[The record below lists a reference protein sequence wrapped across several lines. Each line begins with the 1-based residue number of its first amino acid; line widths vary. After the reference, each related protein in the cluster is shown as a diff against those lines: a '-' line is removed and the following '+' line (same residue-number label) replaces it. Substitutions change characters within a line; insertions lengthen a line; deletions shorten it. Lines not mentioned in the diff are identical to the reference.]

1 MRSTDLGRHAQEII
15 DNPAFRESFDR
26 LEREIIRRL
35 AECPLDGSD
44 DKYRDK
50 LHMMLKLHYMH
61 RQIFST
67 MVSSGKLEDASLKRK
82 TLTNRI
88 GL

>member
-1 MRSTDLGRHAQEII
+1 MRSTDIGRHAQEVI
-15 DNPAFRESFDR
+15 DNPAFRESFER

-61 RQIFST
+61 RQT
-67 MVSSGKLEDASLKRK
+67 LTMMVSSGKLEDASLKRK
-82 TLTNRI
+82 TLTNRA

>member
-1 MRSTDLGRHAQEII
+1 LGRHSQEIL
-15 DNPAFRESFDR
+15 DNPAFRESFER
-26 LEREIIRRL
+26 LEKEIIRKL
-35 AECPLDGSD
+35 AECPLDGTD

-61 RQIFST
+61 RQIFT
-67 MVSSGKLEDASLKRK
+67 AMVSSGKLEDASLQRK
-82 TLTNRI
+82 TLMNRR